1 MAKVDASNMLR
12 VLASFPDQ
20 CEAALELG
28 RNIKIKPPVNA
39 VVVCGMGGSA
49 LGAEIVK
56 SYLGERI
63 PFFIV
68 RDYVIP
74 AWLNKNTLV
83 FVISYSGNTEETLS
97 CYAEAKKRQCTIV
110 CITSGG
116 KLRDLALREN
126 VPVIEMPRGMMPRD
140 SLGYQSIPML
150 NVLTN
155 SGIIP
160 ATNELNSLARMLR
173 QDVREKASQIAE
185 RMVNK
190 IPLIYSSQRMMCYGK
205 IWKAKINENAKVQ
218 VFANVFPELNHNEM
232 VGFTNTLGEY
242 YMVIIEDEGDH
253 ERVKKRMAI
262 TKEFMQERGI
272 SVLLLKVTGKNRLA
286 RIFSTILLGSFVGY
300 YLALE
305 YQIDPTPIIMVEEFK
320 KRMRR

>member
-1 MAKVDASNMLR
+1 MAKVDASNMLG
-12 VLASFPDQ
+12 VLAAFPQQ
-20 CEAALELG
+20 CEEALALG
-28 RNIKIKPPVNA
+28 THIKIKPPINA

-49 LGAEIVK
+49 LGAEMVK
-56 SYLGERI
+56 SYLNDRI

-68 RDYVIP
+68 RDYTIP

-83 FVISYSGNTEETLS
+83 FIVSYSGNTEETLS
-97 CYAEAKKRQCTIV
+97 CYAEARKRQCTIV
-110 CITSGG
+110 CISSNG
-116 KLRDLALREN
+116 KLREFATRDS
-126 VPVIEMPRGMMPRD
+126 VPVIDIPRGIMPRD

-150 NVLTN
+150 NVLMN

-160 ATNELNSLARMLR
+160 VSNELNSLVRIL
-173 QDVREKASQIAE
+173 QQNVREKACELAE
-185 RMVNK
+185 RMANK
-190 IPLIYSSQRMMCYGK
+190 IPLIYSSEKMACYAK

-218 VFANVFPELNHNEM
+218 AFGNVFPEVNHNEM
-232 VGFTNTLGEY
+232 VGFTNTLGDY
-242 YMVIIEDEGDH
+242 YMILIEDEEDH

-272 SVLLLKVTGKNRLA
+272 PVLLLKVTGKNRLA

-305 YQIDPTPIIMVEEFK
+305 YQIDPTPITMVEDFK
-320 KRMRR
+320 KKMRA